1 MPSVDAGP
9 SSSGSRGAG
18 LNGKF
23 SFSNLSIKST
33 EAGRSGA
40 RTPKSAQRPFLS
52 NPGPRS
58 SNARTSNL
66 STASVVKSTDGN
78 NIAQLYAVFGLPK
91 DPAVWTLAEEDCTNG
106 VHHIEGAV
114 GRFWRPEVLGCSI
127 CPPVHPIDEGLKTP
141 LSPTSISDK
150 KEAKNSAWGS
160 DKKGGSNPK
169 FIEMADGRGGVERAE
184 TARVLSKALKLS
196 FTREIEIASGPINFP
211 PSATSHTFSFSV
223 PTVKSSASGGAA
235 RPSTDVRK
243 ASAPFSVSAAT
254 VHNTHSFSAVGEG
267 FGLEGVSS
275 RLPAGASGAGEDT
288 PGVATFYGSVL
299 TVWSAADEKR
309 AKAIRKELSRLAK
322 TRANGRTGLNRSVN
336 NEGEDIEDDLDG
348 TSALGHSLLPDNN
361 AFFMPYAICI
371 VSRYPIYNLLG
382 DWNKAAWFKYS
393 RNIEMHN
400 KLMAAILRH
409 PAPRIG
415 ETFRLSSPDEDLSF
429 ICTFPGAL
437 DWGRGLLGIEFSMW
451 PLFKALSV
459 DNVLTICEIALAP
472 AGRILFMSRH
482 PALLGMA
489 VETTKYLVELC
500 GWKGVAHQNCH
511 ARDVRI
517 YLEDPGSWLIAI
529 NTELRSIIKPPKEV
543 CIVDLDINFVNCPR
557 PPLKAPSKGSAR
569 DRKRRKLIA
578 ALGFSS
584 ADYTIPREYVEAFP
598 SGRFRPLSK
607 VESASRDVPYER
619 LESPP
624 WWDQGAL
631 VGAFDQ
637 ILHEGTKPSFLKK
650 FLRMRTEKQAAAS
663 ETELAAV
670 LALRKRASTFVDA
683 RDGLE
688 NKIGRLNKRLAFLM
702 SEGEMWRQQFDKIQQ
717 LVDRLTREAS
727 ELRTKL
733 DKERRES
740 RRLSSTLQQRD
751 MEYVQAQ
758 IQLRDTET
766 AREKAQVELL
776 RMRTAMENLESEREA
791 MMDEIRNVLNSS
803 GSDDFGMASLNNLQS
818 MTQNFG
824 RVDGTASPAASD
836 MSHNTEMH
844 IMKSRAL
851 AEQRISMGRPRTG
864 SQLKKGPV
872 TPSEDDRAN
881 GSNGTRNAPTHN
893 QFPDEQINSE
903 IQKRTTAVTD
913 QIAKIQQQLE
923 STLTQ
928 LEGRRS
934 ATFERQRDGRR
945 LSSSS
950 IGSYRYDTHGP
961 ASSVGHNNV
970 VGSSIGHGQVNE
982 AEPVHL
988 PSEEVETI
996 NGERS
1001 DANPLRQRA
1010 LSSTNHGSTARSNY
1024 LGPRPAPALTPKSP
1038 ARPRRDSVVSSTVHN
1053 AENSSTE
1060 ANGHATS
1067 SPPSEI
1073 QPEIISAKSAD
1084 QPASGSPAPN
1094 TEVVSG
1100 AAAAIAGA
1108 AVSAAA
1114 IEKANGHKNDLA
1126 DNEAKDVGAV
1136 NQAEGSRGP
1145 AVRRGSHPDVPN
1157 DHSSEEVDI
1166 SKKLDE
1172 LELAADNPTSDD
1184 EDSDG
1189 AMNMFEE
1196 PENFRPKTPPPTVTY
1211 YEFPGTSS
1219 KVTLNLVGN
1228 HPLWGHLAWNASYI
1242 LSDFLCAH
1250 ALTLTKGKRVLE
1262 LGAAA
1267 GLPSIVCNWASASHV
1282 VATDY
1287 PDKELIENL
1296 TKNVVLNC
1304 QDEASPLR
1312 GSGKT
1317 FVEGYIWGRD
1327 PSALLSKLEDDQGKP
1342 GKFDLILLSDLV
1354 FNHQAHPALLE
1365 TCESCIADATTEE
1378 MEGQMTTPCVLVFFT
1393 HHRPHLAYKD
1403 MQFFDM
1409 AEVKGWKSE
1418 KLGEWFR
1425 EPMFPEDPGDEVVRS
1440 TIHGYRLWRA
1450 PVVTRDL

>member
-1 MPSVDAGP
+1 MLRATDAAG
-9 SSSGSRGAG
+9 SNRSGSRAG
-18 LNGKF
+18 MSGKF
-23 SFSNLSIKST
+23 SLSNLSLKS
-33 EAGRSGA
+33 ADGRSGA
-40 RTPKSAQRPFLS
+40 RTPKNAHRQFNSASTSRY
-52 NPGPRS
+52 
-58 SNARTSNL
+58 SNARTSNV
-66 STASVVKSTDGN
+66 SIPKSTDGN

-106 VHHIEGAV
+106 VHHIENAV

-127 CPPVHPIDEGLKTP
+127 CPPLNPVDEQPAKAP
-141 LSPTSISDK
+141 LSPASTSEK
-150 KEAKNSAWGS
+150 KDAKTSAWGS
-160 DKKGGSNPK
+160 DKKNGSNPK
-169 FIEMADGRGGVERAE
+169 FIEMADGRGGIERAE

-196 FTREIEIASGPINFP
+196 FTREIEISSGPVHFP
-211 PSATSHTFSFSV
+211 PSSTSHTFSFSV

-243 ASAPFSVSAAT
+243 ATAPFSVGAAN
-254 VHNTHSFSAVGEG
+254 VHNVRSFSAVGEG

-275 RLPAGASGAGEDT
+275 RLAAGTTSAGEDT
-288 PGVATFYGSVL
+288 PSVATFYGSVL

-322 TRANGRTGLNRSVN
+322 ARANGRSGVN
-336 NEGEDIEDDLDG
+336 KSINNQGEDIEEDFEA

-400 KLMAAILRH
+400 RLMAAILRH

-415 ETFRLSSPDEDLSF
+415 ETFRLKSPDEDLSF
-429 ICTFPGAL
+429 ICTFPGAI
-437 DWGRGLLGIEFSMW
+437 DWGRGLLGIDFSMW
-451 PLFKALSV
+451 PLFKTLSI

-489 VETTKYLVELC
+489 VETIKYLVELC

-529 NTELRSIIKPPKEV
+529 NTELRSIIKPAQEV
-543 CIVDLDINFVNCPR
+543 CVVDLDINFVNCPR
-557 PPLKAPSKGSAR
+557 PPLKAPSKGTAR
-569 DRKRRKLIA
+569 DKKRRKLIT

-607 VESASRDVPYER
+607 VESSSRDAPYEH
-619 LESPP
+619 LDTPS
-624 WWDQGAL
+624 WWDHGAL
-631 VGAFDQ
+631 VGVFDQ
-637 ILHEGTKPSFLKK
+637 VLHEGTKPSFLKK
-650 FLRMRTEKQAAAS
+650 FLRMRTESQLVAS
-663 ETELAAV
+663 ETEQAAV

-727 ELRTKL
+727 DLRIKL

-740 RRLSSTLQQRD
+740 KRLTSTLQQRD
-751 MEYVQAQ
+751 MDYVQAQ
-758 IQLRDTET
+758 IQLRETEQ
-766 AREKAQVELL
+766 AREKAQNELL
-776 RMRTAMENLESEREA
+776 RMRTAMDNLESEREA
-791 MMDEIRNVLNSS
+791 MMDEIRNVLSS
-803 GSDDFGMASLNNLQS
+803 TGAEEFGMSSLNNLQS
-818 MTQNFG
+818 LTQNFG
-824 RVDGTASPAASD
+824 RVDSPAASD
-836 MSHNTEMH
+836 ASHNTEMH
-844 IMKSRAL
+844 VLKARAL
-851 AEQRISMGRPRTG
+851 AEQRISMGQPQINGQARKLPLVAPSTNG
-864 SQLKKGPV
+864 HTEPV
-872 TPSEDDRAN
+872 DANANAN
-881 GSNGTRNAPTHN
+881 GTSSNH
-893 QFPDEQINSE
+893 FPDEQMNNE

-934 ATFERQRDGRR
+934 ATFERRRR

-950 IGSYRYDTHGP
+950 IGSARYEHGP
-961 ASSVGHNNV
+961 ASSIGHHNAV
-970 VGSSIGHGQVNE
+970 ASSIGHGQALDINDR
-982 AEPVHL
+982 ANQASM
-988 PSEEVETI
+988 SEEVETMDG
-996 NGERS
+996 NHSGVFSR
-1001 DANPLRQRA
+1001 RQRA
-1010 LSSTNHGSTARSNY
+1010 GSSANHSSSARSNY
-1024 LGPRPAPALTPKSP
+1024 LAPSAPALTPKSP
-1038 ARPRRDSVVSSTVHN
+1038 ARSRGVSLGSTN
-1053 AENSSTE
+1053 AAHTENSSTE

-1067 SPPSEI
+1067 SPPSEV
-1073 QPEIISAKSAD
+1073 QAEPEAAKTAEASPSVPAVVGSAA
-1084 QPASGSPAPN
+1084 ATG
-1094 TEVVSG
+1094 V
-1100 AAAAIAGA
+1100 AAAIVGA
-1108 AVSAAA
+1108 AVSPAAA
-1114 IEKANGHKNDLA
+1114 AEGAQIQVKSVAVQGDEASGDRNRPTPELA
-1126 DNEAKDVGAV
+1126 G
-1136 NQAEGSRGP
+1136 NQASE
-1145 AVRRGSHPDVPN
+1145 DV
-1157 DHSSEEVDI
+1157 DM

-1172 LELAADNPTSDD
+1172 LDLCSDLKTVNANDDDDGSD
-1184 EDSDG
+1184 E
-1189 AMNMFEE
+1189 ALNMFEE
-1196 PENFRPKTPPPTVTY
+1196 PEDFRPKTPPPTVTY

-1219 KVTLNLVGN
+1219 KVTLNLVGS
-1228 HPLWGHLAWNASYI
+1228 HPLWGHLAWNASFI

-1250 ALTLTKGKRVLE
+1250 ALTLLKGKRVLE

-1287 PDKELIENL
+1287 PDKLLIDNL

-1304 QDEASPLR
+1304 QDESSALR
-1312 GSGKT
+1312 GAGKT

-1327 PSALLSKLEDDQGKP
+1327 PSSLLEKVSEAGKP

-1365 TCESCIADATTEE
+1365 TCEMCLADAD
-1378 MEGQMTTPCVLVFFT
+1378 EGAHVEARLTTPCVLVFFT

-1409 AEVKGWKSE
+1409 AEVKGWKFE
-1418 KLGEWFR
+1418 ELGEWFR
-1425 EPMFPEDPGDEVVRS
+1425 QPMFPQDPGDEVVRS
-1440 TIHGYRLWRA
+1440 TIHGFRLWRA
-1450 PVVTRDL
+1450 

>member
-1 MPSVDAGP
+1 M
-9 SSSGSRGAG
+9 
-18 LNGKF
+18 
-23 SFSNLSIKST
+23 SNLSVKS
-33 EAGRSGA
+33 ADARSGA
-40 RTPKSAQRPFLS
+40 RTPKSSHRQFLS
-52 NPGPRS
+52 HPGPRNGKTRS
-58 SNARTSNL
+58 SNL
-66 STASVVKSTDGN
+66 SSTSVPKSTDGN

-127 CPPVHPIDEGLKTP
+127 CPPVNPVDDLLKTP
-141 LSPTSISDK
+141 LTPSSPAEKRDASDK
-150 KEAKNSAWGS
+150 KN
-160 DKKGGSNPK
+160 GSNPK

-196 FTREIEIASGPINFP
+196 FTREIEISSGPINFP
-211 PSATSHTFSFSV
+211 PSSTSHTFSFSV
-223 PTVKSSASGGAA
+223 PTVKSSAPGGAA

-243 ASAPFSVSAAT
+243 ASAPFSVGAAN
-254 VHNTHSFSAVGEG
+254 VHNPRSFSAVGEG

-275 RLPAGASGAGEDT
+275 RLPASSGSTGDDT
-288 PGVATFYGSVL
+288 PSVATFYGSVL

-322 TRANGRTGLNRSVN
+322 ARSSGRTGVNRTIN
-336 NEGEDIEDDLDG
+336 NQGEDIDEVSEG
-348 TSALGHSLLPDNN
+348 TSVLGHSLLPDNN

-415 ETFRLSSPDEDLSF
+415 ETFRLQSPDEDLSF

-437 DWGRGLLGIEFSMW
+437 DWGRGLLGIDFSMW
-451 PLFKALSV
+451 PLFKTLSI

-482 PALLGMA
+482 PALMGMA
-489 VETTKYLVELC
+489 VETIKYLVELC

-543 CIVDLDINFVNCPR
+543 CIVDLDINFVNCAR
-557 PPLKAPSKGSAR
+557 PPLKAPSKGAAR
-569 DRKRRKLIA
+569 DKKRRKLIA

-584 ADYTIPREYVEAFP
+584 ADFTIPREYVEAFP
-598 SGRFRPLSK
+598 GGRFRPLSK
-607 VESASRDVPYER
+607 VESSSRDSPYER

-631 VGAFDQ
+631 VGVFDQ
-637 ILHEGTKPSFLKK
+637 VLHEGTKPSFLKK
-650 FLRMRTEKQAAAS
+650 VLRIRTEKQFVAS

-670 LALRKRASTFVDA
+670 LALRKRASNFVDA

-702 SEGEMWRQQFDKIQQ
+702 SEGDMWRQQFDKIQQ

-727 ELRTKL
+727 DLRAKL

-758 IQLRDTET
+758 IQLKDTEQ
-766 AREKAQVELL
+766 AREKAQAELL
-776 RMRTAMENLESEREA
+776 RLRTAMENLESEREA
-791 MMDEIRNVLNSS
+791 MMDEIRNVLNSN
-803 GSDDFGMASLNNLQS
+803 GADDAGMSSLTNLQS
-818 MTQNFG
+818 MTQSFG
-824 RVDGTASPAASD
+824 RIESPAPSD
-836 MSHNTEMH
+836 ATHNTEMH
-844 IMKSRAL
+844 ILKSRAL
-851 AEQRISMGRPRTG
+851 AEQRISMGRPRAD
-864 SQLKKGPV
+864 SKDPV
-872 TPSEDDRAN
+872 AAHTDAHADNSNAN
-881 GSNGTRNAPTHN
+881 GHASTSNH
-893 QFPDEQINSE
+893 FPDEQMNSE

-934 ATFERQRDGRR
+934 ATLERGVNGRR

-950 IGSYRYDTHGP
+950 VGSFRYEHGP
-961 ASSVGHNNV
+961 PSSIGHHNAVASSVGHGRGLDANN
-970 VGSSIGHGQVNE
+970 
-982 AEPVHL
+982 AELPVR
-988 PSEEVETI
+988 PSEEMETI
-996 NGERS
+996 DAHRS
-1001 DANPLRQRA
+1001 GPLPRRPRA
-1010 LSSTNHGSTARSNY
+1010 SSSTHHGSTARSNN
-1024 LGPRPAPALTPKSP
+1024 GHRTRPAPALTPKNPS
-1038 ARPRRDSVVSSTVHN
+1038 RIRRDSISSTN
-1053 AENSSTE
+1053 AAHTESSSMD
-1060 ANGHATS
+1060 ANGHVTS
-1067 SPPSEI
+1067 SPPSET
-1073 QPEIISAKSAD
+1073 QPEVTQAAKSA
-1084 QPASGSPAPN
+1084 PSSA
-1094 TEVVSG
+1094 VVAGGAAAAGAAVATG
-1100 AAAAIAGA
+1100 AAAAIVGA
-1108 AVSAAA
+1108 AVSPAAA
-1114 IEKANGHKNDLA
+1114 SAEQSKDGAANEHADRHLPVNSATVLA
-1126 DNEAKDVGAV
+1126 DRNTP
-1136 NQAEGSRGP
+1136 R
-1145 AVRRGSHPDVPN
+1145 PDVPS
-1157 DHSSEEVDI
+1157 DQSGEDI
-1166 SKKLDE
+1166 DLSRKLDE
-1172 LELAADNPTSDD
+1172 LDLETNANAAEQEADA
-1184 EDSDG
+1184 DSDG
-1189 AMNMFEE
+1189 EALNMFEE
-1196 PENFRPKTPPPTVTY
+1196 PEDFRPKTPPPTVTF
-1211 YEFPGTSS
+1211 YEFPGTLS
-1219 KVTLNLVGN
+1219 KVTLNLVGA
-1228 HPLWGHLAWNASYI
+1228 HPLWGHLAWNASFI

-1287 PDKELIENL
+1287 PDQALIDNL
-1296 TKNVVLNC
+1296 TKNIVFNC
-1304 QDEASPLR
+1304 QDESSPLR
-1312 GSGKT
+1312 GPGKS

-1327 PSALLSKLEDDQGKP
+1327 PSSLLDKVADERG
-1342 GKFDLILLSDLV
+1342 
-1354 FNHQAHPALLE
+1354 
-1365 TCESCIADATTEE
+1365 ES
-1378 MEGQMTTPCVLVFFT
+1378 GQ
-1393 HHRPHLAYKD
+1393 
-1403 MQFFDM
+1403 
-1409 AEVKGWKSE
+1409 
-1418 KLGEWFR
+1418 
-1425 EPMFPEDPGDEVVRS
+1425 
-1440 TIHGYRLWRA
+1440 I
-1450 PVVTRDL
+1450 

>member
-1 MPSVDAGP
+1 MPAQTNGAGP
-9 SSSGSRGAG
+9 SRSASRSGG
-18 LNGKF
+18 LSGKF
-23 SFSNLSIKST
+23 SLSNLSIKS
-33 EAGRSGA
+33 ADARNGA
-40 RTPKSAQRPFLS
+40 RTPKSAHRPFLS

-58 SNARTSNL
+58 TNGRTSNL
-66 STASVVKSTDGN
+66 STSSVAKSTDGN

-91 DPAVWTLAEEDCTNG
+91 DPAVWTLAEEDSTNG
-106 VHHIEGAV
+106 VHHIESAV

-127 CPPVHPIDEGLKTP
+127 CPPINPVEEVPKTP
-141 LSPTSISDK
+141 LSPQSPSDK
-150 KEAKNSAWGS
+150 KDAKSSAWGS
-160 DKKGGSNPK
+160 NNDKKNGSNPK
-169 FIEMADGRGGVERAE
+169 FIEMADGRGGIERAE

-196 FTREIEIASGPINFP
+196 FTREIEISTGPIHFP
-211 PSATSHTFSFSV
+211 PSSTSHTFSFSV

-235 RPSTDVRK
+235 RPSTDVRN
-243 ASAPFSVSAAT
+243 AGAPFSVSAAN
-254 VHNTHSFSAVGEG
+254 VHNTRSFSAVGEG

-275 RLPAGASGAGEDT
+275 RLPAGAGGSGDDT

-299 TVWSAADEKR
+299 TVWSAADDKR
-309 AKAIRKELSRLAK
+309 AKAIRKELGRLAK
-322 TRANGRTGLNRSVN
+322 ARATARTATTNKNIN
-336 NEGEDIEDDLDG
+336 NDGEDIEDDAEL
-348 TSALGHSLLPDNN
+348 TSALGHSILPDNN

-415 ETFRLSSPDEDLSF
+415 ETFRLPSPDEDLAF
-429 ICTFPGAL
+429 VCTFPGAL
-437 DWGRGLLGIEFSMW
+437 DWGRGLLGIDFSMW
-451 PLFKALSV
+451 PLFKALSI

-482 PALLGMA
+482 PALMGMA
-489 VETTKYLVELC
+489 VETVKYLVELC

-557 PPLKAPSKGSAR
+557 PPLKAPSKGAAR

-607 VESASRDVPYER
+607 VESTSRDVAYER
-619 LESPP
+619 LETPQ

-631 VGAFDQ
+631 VGAFDHV
-637 ILHEGTKPSFLKK
+637 LHEGTKPSFLKK
-650 FLRMRTEKQAAAS
+650 MLRMRTDKQAVAS
-663 ETELAAV
+663 ETEQAAV

-717 LVDRLTREAS
+717 LVDRLTREAGD
-727 ELRTKL
+727 LRAKL

-751 MEYVQAQ
+751 LEYVQAQ
-758 IQLRDTET
+758 IQLKETEQ
-766 AREKAQVELL
+766 AREKAQGELL

-791 MMDEIRNVLNSS
+791 MMDEIRNVLSTS
-803 GSDDFGMASLNNLQS
+803 GDDFGMASLGNLQS
-818 MTQNFG
+818 MTQNYT
-824 RVDGTASPAASD
+824 RLDGAGSPAASD
-836 MSHNTEMH
+836 ASHNTEMH
-844 IMKSRAL
+844 IMRSRAL
-851 AEQRISMGRPRTG
+851 AEQRISMGQPRTPSRLNKG
-864 SQLKKGPV
+864 SV
-872 TPSEDDRAN
+872 APSQDAHAN
-881 GSNGTRNAPTHN
+881 GASGAPNASASNH
-893 QFPDEQINSE
+893 FPDEQMNNE

-934 ATFERQRDGRR
+934 VTLERSRR

-950 IGSYRYDTHGP
+950 SVGSHRFDA
-961 ASSVGHNNV
+961 ASSVGHHNAV
-970 VGSSIGHGQVNE
+970 ASSVGHGDAVYDYR
-982 AEPVHL
+982 
-988 PSEEVETI
+988 PSEEVETM

-1001 DANPLRQRA
+1001 AVPRRQRTA
-1010 LSSTNHGSTARSNY
+1010 SSTNHASAQRSNQ
-1024 LGPRPAPALTPKSP
+1024 LARPAPVLTPKSP
-1038 ARPRRDSVVSSTVHN
+1038 ARGQRESLVSSTAPHTD
-1053 AENSSTE
+1053 NSSLE

-1067 SPPSEI
+1067 SPPSE
-1073 QPEIISAKSAD
+1073 P
-1084 QPASGSPAPN
+1084 QPAEA
-1094 TEVVSG
+1094 TKDAALVATAATAG
-1100 AAAAIAGA
+1100 AAAAIVGA
-1108 AVSAAA
+1108 AASPA
-1114 IEKANGHKNDLA
+1114 ELGNGKQEVA
-1126 DNEAKDVGAV
+1126 PVEVEAVDDRSK
-1136 NQAEGSRGP
+1136 EL
-1145 AVRRGSHPDVPN
+1145 PDVPA
-1157 DHSSEEVDI
+1157 DSSSVDVDP
-1166 SKKLDE
+1166 SKPDE
-1172 LELAADNPTSDD
+1172 SDAADEDD
-1184 EDSDG
+1184 GD
-1189 AMNMFEE
+1189 ALNMFDE
-1196 PENFRPKTPPPTVTY
+1196 PDDFRPKTPPATVTY

-1219 KVTLNLVGN
+1219 KVTLNLVGS
-1228 HPLWGHLAWNASYI
+1228 HPLWGHLAWNASFI
-1242 LSDFLCAH
+1242 MADFLCAH

-1287 PDKELIENL
+1287 PDKALIDNL
-1296 TKNVVLNC
+1296 TRNIVENC

-1312 GSGKT
+1312 GAGET

-1327 PSALLSKLEDDQGKP
+1327 ATPLLERAG
-1342 GKFDLILLSDLV
+1342 GKFDLILMSDLV
-1354 FNHQAHPALLE
+1354 FNHQAHPALLD
-1365 TCESCIADATTEE
+1365 TCDACLSDAVAESGVA
-1378 MEGQMTTPCVLVFFT
+1378 TPCVLVFFT

-1409 AEVKGWKSE
+1409 AEVKGWKFE
-1418 KLGEWFR
+1418 KLGEWFK
-1425 EPMFPEDPGDEVVRS
+1425 EPMFPQDPGDEVVRS
-1440 TIHGYRLWRA
+1440 TIHGFRLWRA
-1450 PVVTRDL
+1450 

>member
-1 MPSVDAGP
+1 MPSADAGP
-9 SSSGSRGAG
+9 SRSTSRGAG
-18 LNGKF
+18 LGGKF
-23 SFSNLSIKST
+23 SLSNLSLKS
-33 EAGRSGA
+33 ADGARSGA
-40 RTPKSAQRPFLS
+40 RTPKSGHRQFLS

-66 STASVVKSTDGN
+66 STTSVAKSTDGN

-91 DPAVWTLAEEDCTNG
+91 DPSVWTAAEDDCTNG
-106 VHHIEGAV
+106 VHHIESAV

-127 CPPVHPIDEGLKTP
+127 CPPVNPVDEGLKTP
-141 LSPTSISDK
+141 LSPGSISDK
-150 KEAKNSAWGS
+150 KDAKASAWGS

-196 FTREIEIASGPINFP
+196 FTREIEISSGPINFP
-211 PSATSHTFSFSV
+211 PSSTSHTFSFSV

-243 ASAPFSVSAAT
+243 ASAPFSVSAAN
-254 VHNTHSFSAVGEG
+254 VHNTRSFSAVGEG

-275 RLPAGASGAGEDT
+275 RLPAGAGGSGEDT

-322 TRANGRTGLNRSVN
+322 ARASGRNGVNKSVN
-336 NEGEDIEDDLDG
+336 NEGEDIEEDFEG

-415 ETFRLSSPDEDLSF
+415 ETFRLQSPDEDISF
-429 ICTFPGAL
+429 VCTFPGAL
-437 DWGRGLLGIEFSMW
+437 DWGRGLLGIDFSMW
-451 PLFKALSV
+451 PLFKTLSI

-472 AGRILFMSRH
+472 AGRVLFMSRH
-482 PALLGMA
+482 PALMGMA
-489 VETTKYLVELC
+489 VETIKYLVELC

-557 PPLKAPSKGSAR
+557 PPLKAPSKGAAR
-569 DRKRRKLIA
+569 DKKRRKLIA

-584 ADYTIPREYVEAFP
+584 ADYIIPREYVEAFP

-607 VESASRDVPYER
+607 VESKSRDVPYER
-619 LESPP
+619 LDSPQ

-637 ILHEGTKPSFLKK
+637 VLHEGTKPSFLKK
-650 FLRMRTEKQAAAS
+650 VLRMRTEKQAVAS

-717 LVDRLTREAS
+717 LVDRLTREAGD
-727 ELRTKL
+727 LRSKL

-766 AREKAQVELL
+766 AREKAQAELL

-791 MMDEIRNVLNSS
+791 MMDEIRNVLSNS
-803 GSDDFGMASLNNLQS
+803 GADEFGVSSLNNLQN

-824 RVDGTASPAASD
+824 RGDGAFSPAGSD

-851 AEQRISMGRPRTG
+851 AEQRISMGQPRTT
-864 SQLKKGPV
+864 SQLRKASIA
-872 TPSEDDRAN
+872 PSEDAHAN
-881 GSNGTRNAPTHN
+881 GLNGAGNASAHN
-893 QFPDEQINSE
+893 HFPDEQMNNE

-934 ATFERQRDGRR
+934 ATFERERDRRR

-950 IGSYRYDTHGP
+950 VGSHRYDAAPSSIGHHNAV
-961 ASSVGHNNV
+961 ASSVGH
-970 VGSSIGHGQVNE
+970 GHRRDVNGD
-982 AEPVHL
+982 L
-988 PSEEVETI
+988 RPSEEVETI
-996 NGERS
+996 DGDRGS
-1001 DANPLRQRA
+1001 IPLRPRA
-1010 LSSTNHGSTARSNY
+1010 ASSTNHGSSGRSNY
-1024 LGPRPAPALTPKSP
+1024 LAARPAPALTPKSP
-1038 ARPRRDSVVSSTVHN
+1038 ARANRDSIVSSTAPHT
-1053 AENSSTE
+1053 ENSSIE

-1067 SPPSEI
+1067 SPPSEA
-1073 QPEIISAKSAD
+1073 QTEIATVKPAEATAEAKSSV
-1084 QPASGSPAPN
+1084 P
-1094 TEVVSG
+1094 
-1100 AAAAIAGA
+1100 AIAGA
-1108 AVSAAA
+1108 AAATGAAAAA
-1114 IEKANGHKNDLA
+1114 I
-1126 DNEAKDVGAV
+1126 VGAAVSPVAATQV
-1136 NQAEGSRGP
+1136 NGTTDDNKDKATTEVNGVNGMHGRSDREGSM
-1145 AVRRGSHPDVPN
+1145 PDVPN
-1157 DHSSEEVDI
+1157 DQSSEENDMPR
-1166 SKKLDE
+1166 KLDE
-1172 LELAADNPTSDD
+1172 LELATGASAKKQDD
-1184 EDSDG
+1184 DDDDDGSDG
-1189 AMNMFEE
+1189 ALNMFEE
-1196 PENFRPKTPPPTVTY
+1196 PEDFRPKTPPPTVTY

-1228 HPLWGHLAWNASYI
+1228 HPLWGHLAWNASFI

-1287 PDKELIENL
+1287 PDKDLIDNL

-1304 QDEASPLR
+1304 QDDSSPLR
-1312 GSGKT
+1312 GPGKS

-1327 PSALLSKLEDDQGKP
+1327 PSSLLSKLADDQGNP

-1365 TCESCIADATTEE
+1365 TCESCIADSTGEE

-1409 AEVKGWKSE
+1409 AEVKGWKFE

-1440 TIHGYRLWRA
+1440 TIHGFRLWRA
-1450 PVVTRDL
+1450 

>member
-1 MPSVDAGP
+1 MPSGDNAGP
-9 SSSGSRGAG
+9 SRSTSRGAG
-18 LNGKF
+18 LTGKF
-23 SFSNLSIKST
+23 SLSNLSLKSID
-33 EAGRSGA
+33 ARSGA
-40 RTPKSAQRPFLS
+40 RTPKSAHRQYAS
-52 NPGPRS
+52 NPGPGS
-58 SNARTSNL
+58 SNIRTSNL
-66 STASVVKSTDGN
+66 SSASVAKSTDGN

-106 VHHIEGAV
+106 VHHIESAV

-127 CPPVHPIDEGLKTP
+127 CPPVNPLDEGLKSP
-141 LSPTSISDK
+141 LSPGSISDK
-150 KEAKNSAWGS
+150 KEAKASAWGS
-160 DKKGGSNPK
+160 DKKSASNPK

-196 FTREIEIASGPINFP
+196 FTREIEISSGPINFP
-211 PSATSHTFSFSV
+211 PSSTSHTFSFSV

-243 ASAPFSVSAAT
+243 ASQPFSVSAAN
-254 VHNTHSFSAVGEG
+254 VHNTRSFSAVGEG

-275 RLPAGASGAGEDT
+275 RLPAGAGGAGEDT

-322 TRANGRTGLNRSVN
+322 ARANGRPGTNKNVN
-336 NEGEDIEDDLDG
+336 NEGEDIDDDFEG

-415 ETFRLSSPDEDLSF
+415 ETFRLQSPDEDLSF
-429 ICTFPGAL
+429 ICTFPCAL
-437 DWGRGLLGIEFSMW
+437 DWGRGLLGIDFSMW
-451 PLFKALSV
+451 PLFKTLSI

-472 AGRILFMSRH
+472 AGRVLFMSRH
-482 PALLGMA
+482 PALMGMA
-489 VETTKYLVELC
+489 VETIKYLVELC

-543 CIVDLDINFVNCPR
+543 CVVDLDINFVNCPR
-557 PPLKAPSKGSAR
+557 PPLKAPSKGAAR
-569 DRKRRKLIA
+569 DKRRRKLIA

-584 ADYTIPREYVEAFP
+584 ADYIIPREYVEAFP
-598 SGRFRPLSK
+598 SGRFRPLTK
-607 VESASRDVPYER
+607 VESSSRDAPYER
-619 LESPP
+619 LESPQ

-631 VGAFDQ
+631 VTAFDQ
-637 ILHEGTKPSFLKK
+637 VLHQGTKPSFLKK
-650 FLRMRTEKQAAAS
+650 VLRMRTEKQAVAS

-717 LVDRLTREAS
+717 LVDRLTREAG
-727 ELRTKL
+727 ELRSKL

-740 RRLSSTLQQRD
+740 RRLSFTLQQRD

-758 IQLRDTET
+758 IQLKDTET
-766 AREKAQVELL
+766 AREKAQAELL

-791 MMDEIRNVLNSS
+791 MMDEIRNVLSTS
-803 GSDDFGMASLNNLQS
+803 GADDFGMDSLNNLQT

-824 RVDGTASPAASD
+824 RGDGAFSPAASD

-851 AEQRISMGRPRTG
+851 AEQRISMGQPRTNSQFRKG
-864 SQLKKGPV
+864 SV
-872 TPSEDDRAN
+872 APSEDAHAN
-881 GSNGTRNAPTHN
+881 GASGAANASQHN
-893 QFPDEQINSE
+893 HFPDEQMNNE

-913 QIAKIQQQLE
+913 QIAKVQQQLE

-934 ATFERQRDGRR
+934 ATFERGRR

-950 IGSYRYDTHGP
+950 IGSHAHGA
-961 ASSVGHNNV
+961 ASSIGHHNAV
-970 VGSSIGHGQVNE
+970 ASSIGHGH
-982 AEPVHL
+982 A
-988 PSEEVETI
+988 SEDVETM
-996 NGERS
+996 NAERS
-1001 DANPLRQRA
+1001 GSLPLRQRA
-1010 LSSTNHGSTARSNY
+1010 PSSSNHPTSSRSNY
-1024 LGPRPAPALTPKSP
+1024 LSPRAPAAPVLTPKSP
-1038 ARPRRDSVVSSTVHN
+1038 ARAQRDSLLSSN
-1053 AENSSTE
+1053 ANHTEGSSTE

-1067 SPPSEI
+1067 SPPSEL
-1073 QPEIISAKSAD
+1073 QPEANGGKSANGSSAA
-1084 QPASGSPAPN
+1084 PAAAGLAA
-1094 TEVVSG
+1094 VAGAG
-1100 AAAAIAGA
+1100 AAAALTGASVSPAAVADSNGA
-1108 AVSAAA
+1108 ADEHSGNDETA
-1114 IEKANGHKNDLA
+1114 ANGTN
-1126 DNEAKDVGAV
+1126 G
-1136 NQAEGSRGP
+1136 
-1145 AVRRGSHPDVPN
+1145 RRDAALPDVPS
-1157 DHSSEEVDI
+1157 DHNSEELDM

-1172 LELAADNPTSDD
+1172 LELATGAQADEDNG

-1189 AMNMFEE
+1189 ALNMFEE
-1196 PENFRPKTPPPTVTY
+1196 PEDFRPKTPPPTVTH

-1228 HPLWGHLAWNASYI
+1228 HPLWGHLAWNASFI

-1287 PDKELIENL
+1287 PDKDLIDNL

-1304 QDEASPLR
+1304 QDDSSPMR
-1312 GSGKT
+1312 GPGKS

-1327 PSALLSKLEDDQGKP
+1327 PSSLLSKLTDEHVNP

-1354 FNHQAHPALLE
+1354 FNHQAHLALLE
-1365 TCESCIADATTEE
+1365 TCEACIADATTDD

-1409 AEVKGWKSE
+1409 AEVKGWKFE

-1440 TIHGYRLWRA
+1440 TIHGFRLWRA
-1450 PVVTRDL
+1450 PA

>member
-1 MPSVDAGP
+1 MSKTADAGP
-9 SSSGSRGAG
+9 SRSASRTSGLG
-18 LNGKF
+18 GKF
-23 SFSNLSIKST
+23 SLSQLSLNKSSDAKTSRKST
-33 EAGRSGA
+33 SGH
-40 RTPKSAQRPFLS
+40 RQFLS
-52 NPGPRS
+52 QPGPRNSKDVRS
-58 SNARTSNL
+58 SL
-66 STASVVKSTDGN
+66 SAASAPKQADGN

-106 VHHIEGAV
+106 VHHIESAV

-127 CPPVHPIDEGLKTP
+127 CPPVHPTEEPKSP
-141 LSPTSISDK
+141 MSPTSPPDNK
-150 KEAKNSAWGS
+150 KDPKGSGWGG
-160 DKKGGSNPK
+160 DKKGASNPK

-196 FTREIEIASGPINFP
+196 FTREIEISSGPINFP
-211 PSATSHTFSFSV
+211 PSSTSHTFSFSV
-223 PTVKSSASGGAA
+223 PTVKSTASGGAA

-243 ASAPFSVSAAT
+243 ANAPFSVSAAN
-254 VHNTHSFSAVGEG
+254 VHNSRNFSAVGEG

-275 RLPAGASGAGEDT
+275 RLPASTAGSGEET
-288 PGVATFYGSVL
+288 RGVATFYGSVL

-309 AKAIRKELSRLAK
+309 AKAVRKELSRLAK
-322 TRANGRTGLNRSVN
+322 ARANGRRDNNKSVN
-336 NEGEDIEDDLDG
+336 NEGEDIDDDFDAT

-415 ETFRLSSPDEDLSF
+415 EKFRLTSPDEDLSF

-437 DWGRGLLGIEFSMW
+437 DWGRGLLGIDFSMW
-451 PLFKALSV
+451 PLFKTLSI

-472 AGRILFMSRH
+472 AGRVLFMSRH
-482 PALLGMA
+482 PALMGMA
-489 VETTKYLVELC
+489 VETIKYLVELC

-543 CIVDLDINFVNCPR
+543 CVVDLDINFVNCPR
-557 PPLKAPSKGSAR
+557 PPLKAPSKGAAR
-569 DRKRRKLIA
+569 DKKRRKLIA

-598 SGRFRPLSK
+598 SGRFRPLTH
-607 VESASRDVPYER
+607 VESSSRDVPYER
-619 LESPP
+619 LESPG

-631 VGAFDQ
+631 VSAFDQ
-637 ILHEGTKPSFLKK
+637 VLHEGTKPSFLKK
-650 FLRMRTEKQAAAS
+650 VLRIQKHEQAVAS

-717 LVDRLTREAS
+717 LVDRLTREAGD
-727 ELRTKL
+727 LRGKL

-758 IQLRDTET
+758 IQLRETEQ
-766 AREKAQVELL
+766 AREKAQGELL
-776 RMRTAMENLESEREA
+776 RMRTAMENLETEREA
-791 MMDEIRNVLNSS
+791 MMDEIRNVISTS
-803 GSDDFGMASLNNLQS
+803 GTDEFDMTSLGNLQS

-824 RVDGTASPAASD
+824 RGDGFQSPALSD

-844 IMKSRAL
+844 IMKYRAL
-851 AEQRISMGRPRTG
+851 AEQRISAGRPATG
-864 SQLKKGPV
+864 SQLRKGSV
-872 TPSEDDRAN
+872 APSEDAHA
-881 GSNGTRNAPTHN
+881 NGTRNGAGTSAASTHN
-893 QFPDEQINSE
+893 HFPDEQMNTE
-903 IQKRTTAVTD
+903 IQKRTTEVTD

-934 ATFERQRDGRR
+934 ATFERNRR
-945 LSSSS
+945 LSNSSVN
-950 IGSYRYDTHGP
+950 SYRYDVHGP
-961 ASSVGHNNV
+961 PSSIGHGHHNAV
-970 VGSSIGHGQVNE
+970 ASSIGHGQAPDVNGQ
-982 AEPVHL
+982 PG
-988 PSEEVETI
+988 EEVETI
-996 NGERS
+996 NG
-1001 DANPLRQRA
+1001 DNA
-1010 LSSTNHGSTARSNY
+1010 LSLSQRPRTGTSVNHGSNLRSN
-1024 LGPRPAPALTPKSP
+1024 GAARAAPALTPKSP
-1038 ARPRRDSVVSSTVHN
+1038 ARNQRELRDSLPSSNPHTD
-1053 AENSSTE
+1053 NSSLE
-1060 ANGHATS
+1060 ANGHANS
-1067 SPPSEI
+1067 SPASEM
-1073 QPEIISAKSAD
+1073 QPELAAAKSVDPSSAL
-1084 QPASGSPAPN
+1084 PAAAAVTGAAVA
-1094 TEVVSG
+1094 TG

-1108 AVSAAA
+1108 AASPAAA
-1114 IEKANGHKNDLA
+1114 SQQAKEAAGVADFNGTSSVESKALPALPSPETTA
-1126 DNEAKDVGAV
+1126 DNDM
-1136 NQAEGSRGP
+1136 
-1145 AVRRGSHPDVPN
+1145 
-1157 DHSSEEVDI
+1157 
-1166 SKKLDE
+1166 SKKLEE
-1172 LELAADNPTSDD
+1172 LELATGADATNEEEDD
-1184 EDSDG
+1184 GDDG
-1189 AMNMFEE
+1189 LNMFEE
-1196 PENFRPKTPPPTVTY
+1196 PEDFRPKTPPPTVTH

-1219 KVTLNLVGN
+1219 KVTLNLVGS
-1228 HPLWGHLAWNASYI
+1228 HPLWGHLAWNASFI

-1287 PDKELIENL
+1287 PDKDLIDNL
-1296 TKNVVLNC
+1296 TKNIVQNC
-1304 QDEASPLR
+1304 QDDTSPLR
-1312 GSGKT
+1312 GPGKS

-1327 PSALLSKLEDDQGKP
+1327 PSPLLSHLEVDGKP

-1365 TCESCIADATTEE
+1365 TCESCIADAPTGEGE
-1378 MEGQMTTPCVLVFFT
+1378 MSTPCVLVFFT

-1409 AEVKGWKSE
+1409 AEVKGWKFE

-1450 PVVTRDL
+1450 PA

>member
-1 MPSVDAGP
+1 MPSATDTAGP
-9 SSSGSRGAG
+9 SRSGSRAAG
-18 LNGKF
+18 LGGRF
-23 SFSNLSIKST
+23 SFSNLSVKST
-33 EAGRSGA
+33 DARSGA
-40 RTPKSAQRPFLS
+40 RTSKSAHRQFHS

-58 SNARTSNL
+58 GNTRTS
-66 STASVVKSTDGN
+66 SASVARSTDGN

-91 DPAVWTLAEEDCTNG
+91 DPAVWTLAEEDCTSG
-106 VHHIEGAV
+106 VHHIESAV

-127 CPPVHPIDEGLKTP
+127 CPPVNPVDDGLKSP
-141 LSPTSISDK
+141 LSPASTSDK
-150 KEAKNSAWGS
+150 KDANNSAWGS
-160 DKKGGSNPK
+160 DKKNGSNPK

-196 FTREIEIASGPINFP
+196 FTREIEISSGPINFP
-211 PSATSHTFSFSV
+211 PSSTSHTFSFSV

-243 ASAPFSVSAAT
+243 ANAPFSVGAAN
-254 VHNTHSFSAVGEG
+254 VHNTRSFSAVGEG

-275 RLPAGASGAGEDT
+275 RLPANAGAAGEDT
-288 PGVATFYGSVL
+288 PSVATFYGSVL
-299 TVWSAADEKR
+299 TVWSAADDKR
-309 AKAIRKELSRLAK
+309 AKAIRKELGRLAK
-322 TRANGRTGLNRSVN
+322 ARTNGRTGVNKTVN
-336 NEGEDIEDDLDG
+336 NQGQEIEEDYEG
-348 TSALGHSLLPDNN
+348 TSVLGHSLLPDNN

-400 KLMAAILRH
+400 MLMAAILRH

-415 ETFRLSSPDEDLSF
+415 ETFRLQSPDEDLSF
-429 ICTFPGAL
+429 VCTFPGAL
-437 DWGRGLLGIEFSMW
+437 DWGRGLLGIDFSMW
-451 PLFKALSV
+451 PLFKTLSI

-482 PALLGMA
+482 PALMGMA
-489 VETTKYLVELC
+489 VETIKYLVELC

-543 CIVDLDINFVNCPR
+543 CLVDLDINFVNCSR
-557 PPLKAPSKGSAR
+557 PPLKAPSKGAAR
-569 DRKRRKLIA
+569 DKKRRKLNA

-607 VESASRDVPYER
+607 VESSSRDVPYER
-619 LESPP
+619 LDSPS

-631 VGAFDQ
+631 VSVFDQ
-637 ILHEGTKPSFLKK
+637 VLHEGTKPSLLKK
-650 FLRMRTEKQAAAS
+650 IFGIRTEKQSVAS

-670 LALRKRASTFVDA
+670 LALRKRASNFVDA

-717 LVDRLTREAS
+717 LVDRLTQEAS
-727 ELRTKL
+727 DLRAKL

-758 IQLRDTET
+758 IQLRDTEQ
-766 AREKAQVELL
+766 AREKAQAELL

-791 MMDEIRNVLNSS
+791 MMDEIRNVLSSS
-803 GSDDFGMASLNNLQS
+803 GADDAGLSSLNNLQS
-818 MTQNFG
+818 MTQTFG
-824 RVDGTASPAASD
+824 RIESPAPSD
-836 MSHNTEMH
+836 VSHNTEMH
-844 IMKSRAL
+844 ILKSRAL
-851 AEQRISMGRPRTG
+851 AEQRISMGRPRPDAQKDSVAASKDAHATI
-864 SQLKKGPV
+864 
-872 TPSEDDRAN
+872 TN
-881 GSNGTRNAPTHN
+881 GNASSSNH
-893 QFPDEQINSE
+893 FPDEQMNSE

-934 ATFERQRDGRR
+934 ATFERGVNGRR

-950 IGSYRYDTHGP
+950 VGSFRYERGPPSSIGH
-961 ASSVGHNNV
+961 HNAV
-970 VGSSIGHGQVNE
+970 ASSIGHGNAIDASEQSRR
-982 AEPVHL
+982 PVR
-988 PSEEVETI
+988 PSEEIETI
-996 NGERS
+996 NGDHSRS
-1001 DANPLRQRA
+1001 IPRRQRA
-1010 LSSTNHGSTARSNY
+1010 ASSTNHASSSRSNPNH
-1024 LGPRPAPALTPKSP
+1024 LARPAPALTPKSP
-1038 ARPRRDSVVSSTVHN
+1038 ARTRRDSLGSTN
-1053 AENSSTE
+1053 AAHTENSSIE
-1060 ANGHATS
+1060 ANGHVTS
-1067 SPPSEI
+1067 SPPSEL
-1073 QPEIISAKSAD
+1073 QPEEAAAAKSTTTPSSTTA
-1084 QPASGSPAPN
+1084 
-1094 TEVVSG
+1094 VVGGATAG
-1100 AAAAIAGA
+1100 AAAAAIVGA
-1108 AVSAAA
+1108 AVSPAAA
-1114 IEKANGHKNDLA
+1114 AEHGKDEQSVHNTTVNGDSGLPDRNK
-1126 DNEAKDVGAV
+1126 
-1136 NQAEGSRGP
+1136 P
-1145 AVRRGSHPDVPN
+1145 MPDVP
-1157 DHSSEEVDI
+1157 DDQSGEGGDLSR
-1166 SKKLDE
+1166 KLDE
-1172 LELAADNPTSDD
+1172 LELATNANGADNDDADAGSD
-1184 EDSDG
+1184 E
-1189 AMNMFEE
+1189 ALNMFDE
-1196 PENFRPKTPPPTVTY
+1196 PEDFRPKTPPPTVTY
-1211 YEFPGTSS
+1211 YEFPGTLS
-1219 KVTLNLVGN
+1219 KVTLNLVGA
-1228 HPLWGHLAWNASYI
+1228 HPLWGHLAWNASFI

-1250 ALTLTKGKRVLE
+1250 AHTLTKGKRVLE

-1287 PDKELIENL
+1287 PDHALIDNL

-1304 QDEASPLR
+1304 QDDSSPLR
-1312 GSGKT
+1312 GPGKS

-1327 PSALLSKLEDDQGKP
+1327 PSSLLAKVADEQGNP

-1365 TCESCIADATTEE
+1365 TCEACIADADPNEE
-1378 MEGQMTTPCVLVFFT
+1378 MQGTMSTPCVLVFFT

-1409 AEVKGWKSE
+1409 AEVKGWKFE

-1440 TIHGYRLWRA
+1440 TIHGFRLWRA
-1450 PVVTRDL
+1450 PA

>member
-1 MPSVDAGP
+1 MPSGGNAGP
-9 SSSGSRGAG
+9 SRSTSRGAV
-18 LNGKF
+18 LTGKF
-23 SFSNLSIKST
+23 SLSNLSLKSID
-33 EAGRSGA
+33 ARSGA
-40 RTPKSAQRPFLS
+40 RTPKSAHRQYAS

-58 SNARTSNL
+58 SNVRTSNL
-66 STASVVKSTDGN
+66 SSASVAKTTDGN

-91 DPAVWTLAEEDCTNG
+91 DPAVWTLAEQDCTNG
-106 VHHIEGAV
+106 VHHIESAV

-127 CPPVHPIDEGLKTP
+127 CPPLSPAEESLKSP
-141 LSPTSISDK
+141 LSPGSLSDK
-150 KEAKNSAWGS
+150 KEAKRLTWGS

-169 FIEMADGRGGVERAE
+169 FIEMADGRGGIERAE

-196 FTREIEIASGPINFP
+196 FTREIEISSGPINFP
-211 PSATSHTFSFSV
+211 PSSTSHTFSFSV

-235 RPSTDVRK
+235 RPSTDARK
-243 ASAPFSVSAAT
+243 ASQPFSVSAAN
-254 VHNTHSFSAVGEG
+254 VHNTRSFSAVGEG

-275 RLPAGASGAGEDT
+275 RLPAGAGGAGEDT

-322 TRANGRTGLNRSVN
+322 TRANRRSASNKNVS
-336 NEGEDIEDDLDG
+336 NEGEDIEEEFEG

-382 DWNKAAWFKYS
+382 DWNKVAWFKYS

-415 ETFRLSSPDEDLSF
+415 ETFKLQSPDEDLSF

-437 DWGRGLLGIEFSMW
+437 DWGRGLLGIDFSMW
-451 PLFKALSV
+451 PLFKTLSI

-472 AGRILFMSRH
+472 AGRVLFMSRH
-482 PALLGMA
+482 PALMGMA
-489 VETTKYLVELC
+489 VETIKYLVELC

-529 NTELRSIIKPPKEV
+529 NTELRSIIKPAKQV
-543 CIVDLDINFVNCPR
+543 CVVDLDINFVNCPR
-557 PPLKAPSKGSAR
+557 PPIKAPSKGAAR

-584 ADYTIPREYVEAFP
+584 ADYIIPREYVEAFP

-607 VESASRDVPYER
+607 LESCSRDAPYER
-619 LESPP
+619 LESPQ

-631 VGAFDQ
+631 VSAFDQ
-637 ILHEGTKPSFLKK
+637 VLHEGTKPSFLKK
-650 FLRMRTEKQAAAS
+650 VLCMPTEKQAVAS

-717 LVDRLTREAS
+717 LVDRLTREAG
-727 ELRTKL
+727 ELRSKL

-758 IQLRDTET
+758 IQLRETET
-766 AREKAQVELL
+766 AREKAQGELL

-791 MMDEIRNVLNSS
+791 MMDEIRNALTSS
-803 GSDDFGMASLNNLQS
+803 GANEFGTDSLNNLQT

-824 RVDGTASPAASD
+824 RGDGAFSPAASD

-851 AEQRISMGRPRTG
+851 AEQRISMGQPRTN
-864 SQLKKGPV
+864 SQLKKDSV
-872 TPSEDDRAN
+872 APSEDAHTNGASGAAN
-881 GSNGTRNAPTHN
+881 ASQHN
-893 QFPDEQINSE
+893 HFPDEQMNNE
-903 IQKRTTAVTD
+903 IQKQTTAVTD

-934 ATFERQRDGRR
+934 AAFERGCR

-950 IGSYRYDTHGP
+950 IGSHAHGAAP
-961 ASSVGHNNV
+961 SIGHHNAVASSVGH
-970 VGSSIGHGQVNE
+970 GYALDVNGR
-982 AEPVHL
+982 A
-988 PSEEVETI
+988 SEDVETI
-996 NGERS
+996 NADRS
-1001 DANPLRQRA
+1001 GSLPLRQRA
-1010 LSSTNHGSTARSNY
+1010 ASSSNDATCSRPNY
-1024 LGPRPAPALTPKSP
+1024 LSPRAAAAPMLTPKSP
-1038 ARPRRDSVVSSTVHN
+1038 ARAQRDSLVSSAHN
-1053 AENSSTE
+1053 AAEGSSTE
-1060 ANGHATS
+1060 AGGHATS
-1067 SPPSEI
+1067 SPL
-1073 QPEIISAKSAD
+1073 PEANGIKAANG
-1084 QPASGSPAPN
+1084 ALAVAGA
-1094 TEVVSG
+1094 G
-1100 AAAAIAGA
+1100 AAAAIAGV
-1108 AVSAAA
+1108 AVSPAASGSKGA
-1114 IEKANGHKNDLA
+1114 AEERNGEDTS
-1126 DNEAKDVGAV
+1126 E
-1136 NQAEGSRGP
+1136 SR
-1145 AVRRGSHPDVPN
+1145 ASDDRRNAALPDVPS
-1157 DHSSEEVDI
+1157 DHNSEDVDL

-1172 LELAADNPTSDD
+1172 LEQETGAQAGEGDGQ
-1184 EDSDG
+1184 DSDG
-1189 AMNMFEE
+1189 VLNMFEE
-1196 PENFRPKTPPPTVTY
+1196 PEDFRPKTPPPTVTH

-1228 HPLWGHLAWNASYI
+1228 HPLWGHLAWNASFI

-1267 GLPSIVCNWASASHV
+1267 GLPSIVCNWASASHI

-1287 PDKELIENL
+1287 PDKDLIDNL
-1296 TKNVVLNC
+1296 RKNVTLNC
-1304 QDEASPLR
+1304 QDESSPMR

-1317 FVEGYIWGRD
+1317 LVEGYIWGRD
-1327 PSALLSKLEDDQGKP
+1327 PSSLLSKLTDEQGNP

-1365 TCESCIADATTEE
+1365 TCEACIADATMDE

-1403 MQFFDM
+1403 MQFFDL

-1418 KLGEWFR
+1418 KLGEWFK

-1440 TIHGYRLWRA
+1440 TIHGFRLWRA
-1450 PVVTRDL
+1450 PA

>member
-1 MPSVDAGP
+1 MPGATDSAGP
-9 SSSGSRGAG
+9 SRSGSRTAG
-18 LNGKF
+18 LGGRF
-23 SFSNLSIKST
+23 SLSNLSVKS
-33 EAGRSGA
+33 ADARSGA
-40 RTPKSAQRPFLS
+40 RTPKSAHRQFHS

-58 SNARTSNL
+58 ATTRP
-66 STASVVKSTDGN
+66 STASVARSTDGN

-106 VHHIEGAV
+106 VHHIESAV

-127 CPPVHPIDEGLKTP
+127 CPPVNPVDEALKSP
-141 LSPTSISDK
+141 LSPSSKSDK
-150 KEAKNSAWGS
+150 KDATNNAWGS
-160 DKKGGSNPK
+160 DKKNGSNPK

-196 FTREIEIASGPINFP
+196 FTREIEISSGPINFP
-211 PSATSHTFSFSV
+211 PSSTSHTFSFSV

-243 ASAPFSVSAAT
+243 ATAPFSVGAAN
-254 VHNTHSFSAVGEG
+254 VHNARSFSAVGEG

-275 RLPAGASGAGEDT
+275 RLPANSGAAGEDT
-288 PGVATFYGSVL
+288 PSVATFYGSVL

-309 AKAIRKELSRLAK
+309 AKAIRKELGRLAK
-322 TRANGRTGLNRSVN
+322 ARSNGRTGVNKSVN
-336 NEGEDIEDDLDG
+336 NQGQEIEEDYDG
-348 TSALGHSLLPDNN
+348 TSVLGHSLLPDNN

-415 ETFRLSSPDEDLSF
+415 ETFRLQSPDEDLSF
-429 ICTFPGAL
+429 VCTFPGAL
-437 DWGRGLLGIEFSMW
+437 DWGRGLLGIDFSMW
-451 PLFKALSV
+451 PLFKTLSI

-482 PALLGMA
+482 PALMGMA
-489 VETTKYLVELC
+489 VETVKYLVELC

-543 CIVDLDINFVNCPR
+543 CVVDLDINFVNCAR
-557 PPLKAPSKGSAR
+557 PPLKVPSKGAAR
-569 DRKRRKLIA
+569 DKKRRRLIA

-598 SGRFRPLSK
+598 GGRFRPISK
-607 VESASRDVPYER
+607 VESSSRDVPYER
-619 LESPP
+619 LDSPS
-624 WWDQGAL
+624 WWDQGSL
-631 VGAFDQ
+631 VGVFDQ
-637 ILHEGTKPSFLKK
+637 VLHEGTKPSLLKK
-650 FLRMRTEKQAAAS
+650 IFGIRTDKQVVAS
-663 ETELAAV
+663 ETEQAAV
-670 LALRKRASTFVDA
+670 LALRKRASNFVDA

-717 LVDRLTREAS
+717 LVDRLTQEAS
-727 ELRTKL
+727 DLRAKL

-740 RRLSSTLQQRD
+740 RRLTSTLQQRD

-758 IQLRDTET
+758 IQLKDTEQ
-766 AREKAQVELL
+766 AREKAQAELL

-791 MMDEIRNVLNSS
+791 MMDEIRNVLTSS
-803 GSDDFGMASLNNLQS
+803 GADESGLSSLNNLQS

-824 RVDGTASPAASD
+824 RIESPAPSD

-844 IMKSRAL
+844 ILKSRAL
-851 AEQRISMGRPRTG
+851 AEQRISMGRPRAEG
-864 SQLKKGPV
+864 QSAKDAVPAAVFKDA
-872 TPSEDDRAN
+872 SAAN
-881 GSNGTRNAPTHN
+881 GNGNGNASSTNH
-893 QFPDEQINSE
+893 FPDEQMNSE
-903 IQKRTTAVTD
+903 IQQRTTAVTD

-934 ATFERQRDGRR
+934 ATFERGVNGRR

-950 IGSYRYDTHGP
+950 VGSFRYERGPPSSIGHHNAV
-961 ASSVGHNNV
+961 ASSVGH
-970 VGSSIGHGQVNE
+970 GHALDTNKHVR
-982 AEPVHL
+982 
-988 PSEEVETI
+988 PSEEIETI
-996 NGERS
+996 NGDHSGSLPR
-1001 DANPLRQRA
+1001 RQRA
-1010 LSSTNHGSTARSNY
+1010 ASSTNHASSARSTQNH
-1024 LGPRPAPALTPKSP
+1024 LARPAPALTPKSP
-1038 ARPRRDSVVSSTVHN
+1038 ARNRRDSLGSTN
-1053 AENSSTE
+1053 AAHTENSSVE
-1060 ANGHATS
+1060 ANGHSTS
-1067 SPPSEI
+1067 SPPSEL
-1073 QPEIISAKSAD
+1073 QPEEAPAVAAKSTAA
-1084 QPASGSPAPN
+1084 PSSAPGVVASAAAG
-1094 TEVVSG
+1094 G

-1108 AVSAAA
+1108 AVLPAALA
-1114 IEKANGHKNDLA
+1114 QREDEHSTAANGVSVLPDRNK
-1126 DNEAKDVGAV
+1126 
-1136 NQAEGSRGP
+1136 P
-1145 AVRRGSHPDVPN
+1145 MPDVP
-1157 DHSSEEVDI
+1157 DDQSGEDVDM
-1166 SKKLDE
+1166 SRKLDE
-1172 LELAADNPTSDD
+1172 LELATNANGADDD
-1184 EDSDG
+1184 EDAESDE
-1189 AMNMFEE
+1189 ALNMFDE
-1196 PENFRPKTPPPTVTY
+1196 PEDFRPKTPPPTVTF
-1211 YEFPGTSS
+1211 YEFPGTLS
-1219 KVTLNLVGN
+1219 KVTLNLVGA
-1228 HPLWGHLAWNASYI
+1228 HPLWGHLAWNASFI

-1287 PDKELIENL
+1287 PDHALIDNL

-1304 QDEASPLR
+1304 QDDASPLR
-1312 GSGKT
+1312 GPGKS

-1327 PSALLSKLEDDQGKP
+1327 PSSLLEKVADDQGKP

-1365 TCESCIADATTEE
+1365 TCEACIADAEPSAE
-1378 MEGQMTTPCVLVFFT
+1378 MDGAMSTPCVLVFFT

-1409 AEVKGWKSE
+1409 AEVKGWRFE

-1440 TIHGYRLWRA
+1440 TIHGFRLWRA
-1450 PVVTRDL
+1450 PA

>member
-1 MPSVDAGP
+1 MSRSSDAAGP
-9 SSSGSRGAG
+9 SRPASRAG
-18 LNGKF
+18 LSGKF
-23 SFSNLSIKST
+23 SLSNLSLKSFD
-33 EAGRSGA
+33 ARSGA
-40 RTPKSAQRPFLS
+40 RTPKNGHRQFPS
-52 NPGPRS
+52 NPNPPS
-58 SNARTSNL
+58 SNVHASNA
-66 STASVVKSTDGN
+66 ASAKSTDGN

-106 VHHIEGAV
+106 VHHIENAV

-127 CPPVHPIDEGLKTP
+127 CPPLHPLDDTSKTP
-141 LSPTSISDK
+141 FSPTTSSHS
-150 KEAKNSAWGS
+150 KEPKASAWGN
-160 DKKGGSNPK
+160 DKKNGSNPK

-196 FTREIEIASGPINFP
+196 FTREIEISSAPIHFP
-211 PSATSHTFSFSV
+211 PSSTSHTFSFSV
-223 PTVKSSASGGAA
+223 PTLKSSASGGAA

-243 ASAPFSVSAAT
+243 ATAPFSVGAAN
-254 VHNTHSFSAVGEG
+254 VHNSRNFSAVGEG

-275 RLPAGASGAGEDT
+275 RLPSGSASTGEDT
-288 PGVATFYGSVL
+288 PSVATFYGSVL

-309 AKAIRKELSRLAK
+309 AKAVRKELGRLAK
-322 TRANGRTGLNRSVN
+322 SRANGRNGVNKSVN
-336 NEGEDIEDDLDG
+336 NQGEEIEDDLEA
-348 TSALGHSLLPDNN
+348 TSALGHSLLPENN

-415 ETFRLSSPDEDLSF
+415 ETFRLKSPDEDLSF
-429 ICTFPGAL
+429 VCTFPGAY
-437 DWGRGLLGIEFSMW
+437 DWGRGLLGIDFSMW
-451 PLFKALSV
+451 PLFKTLSI

-472 AGRILFMSRH
+472 AGRVLFMSRH
-482 PALLGMA
+482 PALMGMA
-489 VETTKYLVELC
+489 VETVKYLIELC

-529 NTELRSIIKPPKEV
+529 NTELRSIIKPAKEV
-543 CIVDLDINFVNCPR
+543 CVVDLDINFVNCPR
-557 PPLKAPSKGSAR
+557 PPLRAPSKGAAR
-569 DRKRRKLIA
+569 DKKRRKLIA

-598 SGRFRPLSK
+598 SGRFRPLGK
-607 VESASRDVPYER
+607 LESSSRENPYER
-619 LESPP
+619 LDTPS
-624 WWDQGAL
+624 WWDQSAL
-631 VGAFDQ
+631 VGVFDQ
-637 ILHEGTKPSFLKK
+637 VLHEGTKPSFLKK
-650 FLRMRTEKQAAAS
+650 VLRMRTESQFVAS
-663 ETELAAV
+663 ETEQAAV

-717 LVDRLTREAS
+717 LVDRLTREAGD
-727 ELRTKL
+727 LRVKL

-740 RRLSSTLQQRD
+740 KRLSSTLQQRD
-751 MEYVQAQ
+751 MDYVQAQ
-758 IQLRDTET
+758 IQLRETEQ
-766 AREKAQVELL
+766 AREKAQAELL
-776 RMRTAMENLESEREA
+776 RMRSTMDNLESEREA
-791 MMDEIRNVLNSS
+791 MMDEIRNVLSS
-803 GSDDFGMASLNNLQS
+803 SSTDEFGMSSLNNLQS

-824 RVDGTASPAASD
+824 RVDSPAASD
-836 MSHNTEMH
+836 ASHNTEMH
-844 IMKSRAL
+844 ILKARAL
-851 AEQRISMGRPRTG
+851 AEQRISMGQPASNGQARKATVIANTDG
-864 SQLKKGPV
+864 H
-872 TPSEDDRAN
+872 TN
-881 GSNGTRNAPTHN
+881 GSANANASNH
-893 QFPDEQINSE
+893 FPDEQMNTE

-934 ATFERQRDGRR
+934 ATFERRR
-945 LSSSS
+945 RPSSSS
-950 IGSYRYDTHGP
+950 STGSYRYEHGP
-961 ASSVGHNNV
+961 PSSVGHHNAIA
-970 VGSSIGHGQVNE
+970 SSIGHGHAPDVNDSS
-982 AEPVHL
+982 AAHM
-988 PSEEVETI
+988 SEEVETMDGDHSGVLPRRHRATSSV
-996 NGERS
+996 NHAASSRS
-1001 DANPLRQRA
+1001 THLAPTPPA
-1010 LSSTNHGSTARSNY
+1010 LA
-1024 LGPRPAPALTPKSP
+1024 APALTPKSP
-1038 ARPRRDSVVSSTVHN
+1038 ARNRAASLGSTN
-1053 AENSSTE
+1053 AAHTENSSTE
-1060 ANGHATS
+1060 ANGHLTASPPTGKQSEAGPTTSATS
-1067 SPPSEI
+1067 S
-1073 QPEIISAKSAD
+1073 AA
-1084 QPASGSPAPN
+1084 PA
-1094 TEVVSG
+1094 VVGAAAATG
-1100 AAAAIAGA
+1100 AAAAIVGA
-1108 AVSAAA
+1108 AVLSGSAAKSTEPVRDSTA
-1114 IEKANGHKNDLA
+1114 ANGEGASGDRNKPMPEIPVDQNS
-1126 DNEAKDVGAV
+1126 EDV
-1136 NQAEGSRGP
+1136 
-1145 AVRRGSHPDVPN
+1145 DM
-1157 DHSSEEVDI
+1157 
-1166 SKKLDE
+1166 SKQLSE
-1172 LELAADNPTSDD
+1172 LELATQDD
-1184 EDSDG
+1184 SVEQDDDAESEG
-1189 AMNMFEE
+1189 ALNMFDE
-1196 PENFRPKTPPPTVTY
+1196 PEDFRPKTPPPSVTY

-1219 KVTLNLVGN
+1219 KVTLNLVGA
-1228 HPLWGHLAWNASYI
+1228 HPLWGHLAWNASFI

-1287 PDKELIENL
+1287 PDNSLIDNL

-1304 QDEASPLR
+1304 QDESSPLR
-1312 GSGKT
+1312 GPGKS

-1327 PSALLSKLEDDQGKP
+1327 PSSLLEKVSEDGKR

-1365 TCESCIADATTEE
+1365 TCDLCLADADGEQA
-1378 MEGQMTTPCVLVFFT
+1378 EGDMTTPCVLVFFT

-1409 AEVKGWKSE
+1409 AEVKGWKFE

-1440 TIHGYRLWRA
+1440 TIHGFRLWKA
-1450 PVVTRDL
+1450 PA